1 MTPIVI
7 NTQSIKAF
15 EIVKQID
22 NFIEEYTPYVKEC
35 WDNHLNE
42 DYPYYWPAYDYHNFL
57 RQVEQVVKFLQ
68 ANQFTNCIAYHD
80 IIELCSEPDQAI
92 ICHHI
97 KSRGDKIMA
106 EEGSDLP
113 QLVLE
118 IGPHKLSI
126 ITL

>member
-22 NFIEEYTPYVKEC
+22 NFIGEYAPYVKEC

-57 RQVEQVVKFLQ
+57 RQVEQVVRFLQ
-68 ANQFTNCIAYHD
+68 SYQFTNCPIYHD

-92 ICHHI
+92 INHRL
-97 KSRGDKIMA
+97 KSRGDEIMA
-106 EEGSDLP
+106 EESSDLP
-113 QLVLE
+113 QLVFE